1 MMAEEDEIMKEKQHQ
16 IMVLIIASSNAQL
29 EVVFVSWNE
38 TLNLETMGL
47 LFIFH
52 KESMAHFLK

>member
-16 IMVLIIASSNAQL
+16 IMVLIIAPSNAQSL
-29 EVVFVSWNE
+29 CHDNE
-38 TLNLETMGL
+38 TVNLETMGL